1 MISHPHRRRL
11 RRFVYYHKRG
21 AQVHELADAY
31 GVSRQAVWK
40 IVTRRTH
47 KRVLDL
53 PDGTDLPNLRRL
65 QTRRH
70 AASAADAPPRPT
82 PPADPPPLPIAPPR
96 PTTADLEADAQAQE
110 VQRRED
116 AARKQAEKLAKAR
129 LHTGSARFCQGHSC
143 TLLCPIVKC
152 HGETEACDERDAAS
166 ANCDGGKYCHCR
178 CHSGEMPKI
187 VLDLR
192 TCKPPC

>member
-1 MISHPHRRRL
+1 MISLHTDAVKEIRL
-11 RRFVYYHKRG
+11 HHKRG

-47 KRVLDL
+47 KRVMDL

-65 QTRRH
+65 LHRLRSST
-70 AASAADAPPRPT
+70 AAGARPT
-82 PPADPPPLPIAPPR
+82 PPADPPPLPVAPPM
-96 PTTADLEADAQAQE
+96 PTPADREAAAQAKE

-116 AARKQAEKLAKAR
+116 AARRQAEKLAKAR
-129 LHTGSARFCQGHSC
+129 LLTDQRQCTGPRCAVLYHC
-143 TLLCPIVKC
+143 KC
-152 HGETEACDERDAAS
+152 HEATSVDDRVAAS
-166 ANCDGGKYCHCR
+166 ASCAGEFCHCF

-187 VLDLR
+187 VLPEDVPASMLSFY
-192 TCKPPC
+192 